1 MTLTCISN
9 TFTVLLL
16 HKFFFKYLANAW
28 KRNRFDKCHY
38 ARFTGAMMMT
48 GFTDAALQVCNT
60 TKTLPQRGI
69 KGLGPL
75 DSHSQFSH

>member
-1 MTLTCISN
+1 MLGRETGSTSV
-9 TFTVLLL
+9 T
-16 HKFFFKYLANAW
+16 
-28 KRNRFDKCHY
+28 Y
-38 ARFTGAMMMT
+38 ACDFTGAMMMI

-75 DSHSQFSH
+75 DSHLQFSH